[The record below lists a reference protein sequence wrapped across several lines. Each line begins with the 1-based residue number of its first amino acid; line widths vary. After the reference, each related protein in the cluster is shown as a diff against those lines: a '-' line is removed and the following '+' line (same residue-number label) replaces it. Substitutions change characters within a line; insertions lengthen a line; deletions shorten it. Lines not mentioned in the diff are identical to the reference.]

1 MTYADLKQTKQRA
14 NTEDTKSESD
24 EKLNSYMTEA
34 DGYINNQISLHA
46 VTPVANPDSELVT
59 RGSSLAAALF
69 NYWQAPAKDRT
80 IEAVEYFE
88 QKIQDHI
95 LAVYGK
101 KNPTGLSGSSFA
113 KTNSSVTGMEA

>member
-1 MTYADLKQTKQRA
+1 MTYADLKQVKQRV
-14 NTEDTKSESD
+14 NIEDTKSDSD
-24 EKLNSYMTEA
+24 EKLGGYMTEA

-46 VTPVANPDSELVT
+46 VVPIANPDSELISL
-59 RGSSLAAALF
+59 GSSLAAASF

-80 IEAVEYFE
+80 IDGVDHWM
-88 QKIQDHI
+88 KRIQEHI

-113 KTNSSVTGMEA
+113 KTNSSVSGMEA